1 MRRLD
6 RRDHVEDV
14 FDQMQNMLREFQDF
28 GKDLANPPA
37 VPVDI
42 QEEEDGYRLTADMPG
57 VEKDQINVRANEDGV
72 EITAETEQEVTE
84 ENEKYVRKERSS
96 RTFRRNV
103 SWPSPVDPGT
113 VSAEYDNGVLEVTAE
128 KQEDPGRDIE
138 ID

>member
-28 GKDLANPPA
+28 GKDLAAPS

-42 QEEEDGYRLTADMPG
+42 QEEDGEYTLTADLPG
-57 VEKDQINVRANEDGV
+57 VEKEDINVKADENGV
-72 EITAETEQEVTE
+72 EITAESSQELKE
-84 ENEKYVRKERSS
+84 ENEKYVRRERSS
-96 RTFRRNV
+96 RTFRRSI
-103 SWPSPVDPGT
+103 SWPSPVDPES
-113 VSAEYDNGVLEVTAE
+113 VSAEYENGVLQVTAE
-128 KQEDPGRDIE
+128 SQEDSGRDIE